1 VAADVYDDAA
11 PCVAA
16 IRQLGLTVG
25 ALTNGNCDVTRAGE
39 SVASLF
45 DVAVRADEAG
55 AAKPSVAPFL
65 RVAAACGC
73 HPSEVV
79 HVGDSIEADLR
90 GALGCGMRAILL
102 TRDGFVRSGSDAR
115 AERPPA
121 DDARWRE
128 VATLEQAASVVR
140 EWAAAAD
147 AE

>member
-1 VAADVYDDAA
+1 MARS
-11 PCVAA
+11 C
-16 IRQLGLTVG
+16 T
-25 ALTNGNCDVTRAGE
+25 
-39 SVASLF
+39 
-45 DVAVRADEAG
+45 
-55 AAKPSVAPFL
+55 
-65 RVAAACGC
+65 ACGC

-79 HVGDSIEADLR
+79 HVGDSIEADLL
-90 GALGCGMRAILL
+90 GALHCGMRAILL

-140 EWAAAAD
+140 EWAAG